1 MAKKLFDILRPPTAR
16 GVLSPRPRPKLL
28 LVVGLI
34 LITVYLINFTS
45 HGRGY
50 HVIPW
55 RSRSAEGLKAETEEE
70 KRIRETHEQALRD
83 EFADEYQAAKSLPGN
98 DAIYGNTLATLI
110 SKDIRSPEHDAVLTE
125 APKKPLGFAM
135 DKPYV
140 YNPYP
145 AYHSSDWRRKHRGP
159 YIACQGANGKTV
171 EDMIVFKGHPHDFPP
186 ESFGSYDLLNMDG
199 NLCFERETRLG
210 PYGYST
216 VLKDGDP
223 INWDLVNW
231 GDLQEKCVSLNKE
244 RYDLTGTPNP
254 YVRTVYPEL
263 FGAAE
268 YPPPQGVS
276 KQEVRS
282 EHPIDEEQRKEARA
296 SEQASVHDNRGT
308 TTDSEPE
315 PKVEQRTAVLLRSYT
330 GKKYT
335 ENDKQVMRALISE
348 LNLRT
353 GGEYQVYLLLHVR
366 DSGLD
371 IFGDDLT
378 YKYVLDQN
386 VPKEFHGM
394 TILWND
400 RSVWDIYTA
409 MTEDNERSVHSA
421 QWLSVQKFSLE
432 HPEYDYIWNW
442 EMDARFTGHHYDFLQ
457 KLQSFAK
464 KQPRRGLWE
473 RNERY
478 YIPSYHGDYDHDFRN
493 DVEARTAGDQV
504 WGPPQLP
511 FIKPIGPKP
520 PVSSPEQDPYQWGVG
535 EESDLITLGPIFN
548 PVGSNWIIRDH
559 VWGYSDA
566 NHDKLDL
573 PRRTTIVTQSRVSRR
588 LLNIMHVENLRGN
601 HIASEMTPQ
610 TVALLHGL
618 KTVFA
623 PHPVWFDRPWNGT
636 FLAKWFNPGPRGAT
650 GGEGSPM
657 GWGRER
663 RYQGSTWYYR
673 ADPPARMYNNWMGY
687 EDTHV
692 GGKAWEEKHGRP
704 CLPPMMIH
712 PVKEVKQTQPGFE
725 THFELAY
732 G

>member
-296 SEQASVHDNRGT
+296 SEQASAHDNRGT

-353 GGEYQVYLLLHVR
+353 GGEYQC
-366 DSGLD
+366 
-371 IFGDDLT
+371 T
-378 YKYVLDQN
+378 YCFTCATQAS
-386 VPKEFHGM
+386 
-394 TILWND
+394 T
-400 RSVWDIYTA
+400 SSA
-409 MTEDNERSVHSA
+409 M
-421 QWLSVQKFSLE
+421 
-432 HPEYDYIWNW
+432 I
-442 EMDARFTGHHYDFLQ
+442 
-457 KLQSFAK
+457 
-464 KQPRRGLWE
+464 
-473 RNERY
+473 
-478 YIPSYHGDYDHDFRN
+478 
-493 DVEARTAGDQV
+493 
-504 WGPPQLP
+504 
-511 FIKPIGPKP
+511 
-520 PVSSPEQDPYQWGVG
+520 
-535 EESDLITLGPIFN
+535 
-548 PVGSNWIIRDH
+548 
-559 VWGYSDA
+559 
-566 NHDKLDL
+566 
-573 PRRTTIVTQSRVSRR
+573 
-588 LLNIMHVENLRGN
+588 
-601 HIASEMTPQ
+601 
-610 TVALLHGL
+610 
-618 KTVFA
+618 
-623 PHPVWFDRPWNGT
+623 
-636 FLAKWFNPGPRGAT
+636 
-650 GGEGSPM
+650 
-657 GWGRER
+657 
-663 RYQGSTWYYR
+663 
-673 ADPPARMYNNWMGY
+673 
-687 EDTHV
+687 
-692 GGKAWEEKHGRP
+692 
-704 CLPPMMIH
+704 
-712 PVKEVKQTQPGFE
+712 
-725 THFELAY
+725 
-732 G
+732 